1 MKTPSGRRAS
11 RRAKLLFPQR
21 QGQHAKVIT
30 SFGENRINE
39 ACLRN
44 QSPSIL
50 QLFFK
55 DQVHRLFLPARLFD
69 FRTSAWL
76 LKARAKAYSS

>member
-1 MKTPSGRRAS
+1 MKVS
-11 RRAKLLFPQR
+11 RCDMAAVGPKAKWSNLLVADR
-21 QGQHAKVIT
+21 T
-30 SFGENRINE
+30 CRSE

-76 LKARAKAYSS
+76 LKARAKACSS